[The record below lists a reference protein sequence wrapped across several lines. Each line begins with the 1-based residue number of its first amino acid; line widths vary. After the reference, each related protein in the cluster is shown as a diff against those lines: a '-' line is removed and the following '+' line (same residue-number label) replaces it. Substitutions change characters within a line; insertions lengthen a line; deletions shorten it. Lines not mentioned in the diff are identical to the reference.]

1 MKNYKPKFWQIILT
15 YAIVLLLMLIFY
27 STDSKAQSKED
38 YKILDLKTEIGEGK
52 DQEVKI
58 LFEGERR
65 KIAQLTLR
73 NGKRLESHSV
83 EEPIVIQCIAG
94 SGEVLIQ
101 NDEAEKTIELLPG
114 KILTIEGR
122 VLHDVIAR
130 PEVSILLIRFLDS
143 KNEPKN

>member
-15 YAIVLLLMLIFY
+15 DAIVLLLMLIFY

-101 NDEAEKTIELLPG
+101 TDEAEKTIELLPG
-114 KILTIEGR
+114 KTLTIEGR

-143 KNEPKN
+143 KNESKN

>member
-1 MKNYKPKFWQIILT
+1 M
-15 YAIVLLLMLIFY
+15 
-27 STDSKAQSKED
+27 
-38 YKILDLKTEIGEGK
+38 KTEIGEGK

-114 KILTIEGR
+114 KTLTIEGS

-130 PEVSILLIRFLDS
+130 PEVSILLIRFLDF

>member
-15 YAIVLLLMLIFY
+15 DAIVLLLMLIFY
-27 STDSKAQSKED
+27 SSDSKAQSKED

-114 KILTIEGR
+114 KTLTIEGR

-143 KNEPKN
+143 KNESKN

>member
-15 YAIVLLLMLIFY
+15 DAIVLLLMLIFY
-27 STDSKAQSKED
+27 SSDSKAQSKED

>member
-15 YAIVLLLMLIFY
+15 DAVVLLLMLIFY
-27 STDSKAQSKED
+27 SSDSKAQSKED

-101 NDEAEKTIELLPG
+101 TDEAEKTIELLPG
-114 KILTIEGR
+114 KTLTIEGR

-143 KNEPKN
+143 KNESKN

>member
-15 YAIVLLLMLIFY
+15 DAIVLLLMLIFY
-27 STDSKAQSKED
+27 SSDSKAQSKED

-101 NDEAEKTIELLPG
+101 TDEAEKTIELLPG
-114 KILTIEGR
+114 KTLTIEGR

-143 KNEPKN
+143 KNESKN

>member
-15 YAIVLLLMLIFY
+15 DAIVLLLMLIFY
-27 STDSKAQSKED
+27 SSDSKAQSKED

-101 NDEAEKTIELLPG
+101 TDEAEKTIELLPG
-114 KILTIEGR
+114 KTLTIEGR

-130 PEVSILLIRFLDS
+130 PEVSILLIRFLDF